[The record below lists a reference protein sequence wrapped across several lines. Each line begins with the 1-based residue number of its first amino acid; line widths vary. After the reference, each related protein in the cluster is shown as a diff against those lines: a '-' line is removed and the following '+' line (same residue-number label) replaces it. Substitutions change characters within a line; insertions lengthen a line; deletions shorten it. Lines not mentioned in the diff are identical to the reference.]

1 MMRLSGVIPHLRRGA
16 SGLLVTLAVVSLV
29 VAAGSVAHC
38 HTGSAQ
44 GLYNQEHDLSYLA
57 TFGSAALQPA
67 ADAAATLV
75 IIALSLIALAPRRPP
90 VAPRRHA
97 DPRAPP
103 LR

>member
-1 MMRLSGVIPHLRRGA
+1 MRLTGVIPRLRRGA
-16 SGLLVTLAVVSLV
+16 SGLLVTLAVVALL

-38 HTGSAQ
+38 HTGLPA

-57 TFGSAALQPA
+57 TFGSAAPLPDGPA
-67 ADAAATLV
+67 TAPLV
-75 IIALSLIALAPRRPP
+75 LIAVALLALAPRRPP